1 MEANNQKVDIPAIS
15 FTSVRK
21 SYEQEGQTYDV
32 LKAVTGD
39 IQQGAIVA
47 VLGPSGSG
55 KSTLLSMCNLMRTPD
70 HGEVKIYGKEVRDWD
85 VNKLR
90 RTAALAFQ
98 SAPILDGT
106 VRDNLSLVQKLHQ
119 TQLYSPEEL
128 ASLTG
133 LSPELLDRSAKDL
146 SGGQRQRLSLAR
158 TLANPSSILLL
169 DEITSALDPVS
180 ALEIEEL
187 IKKQHQEKKLTVMWV
202 THNMEQA
209 KRVADTIWFM
219 ADGRLLEIAETD
231 TFFSR
236 PQHEAAREFLKGGT
250 R

>member
-1 MEANNQKVDIPAIS
+1 MEANDQTQNIPAIS
-15 FTSVRK
+15 FRSVRK
-21 SYEQEGQTYDV
+21 SYKQDGQTYDV
-32 LKAVTGD
+32 LQDVTGD

-70 HGEVKIYGKEVRDWD
+70 SGEVNIYGKEVREWN
-85 VNKLR
+85 VNELR

-98 SAPILDGT
+98 TAPVLDGT
-106 VRDNLSLVQKLHQ
+106 VRDNLSLVQRLHQ
-119 TQLYSPEEL
+119 SQLYSPEKL
-128 ASLTG
+128 ASLAG
-133 LSPELLDRSAKDL
+133 LPPELLDRSARDL

-158 TLANPSSILLL
+158 TLSNPSSILLL

-187 IKKQHQEKKLTVMWV
+187 IKRQHQEKKWTVMWV

-209 KRVADTIWFM
+209 KRIADTIWFM

-231 TFFSR
+231 TFFSA
-236 PQHEAAREFLKGGT
+236 PQHEAAKEFLKGGT

>member
-1 MEANNQKVDIPAIS
+1 MEANNQKDDIPAIS

-32 LKAVTGD
+32 LKDVTGD
-39 IQQGAIVA
+39 IKQGAIVA

-55 KSTLLSMCNLMRTPD
+55 KSTLLSMCNLMKTPD
-70 HGEVKIYGKEVRDWD
+70 HGEVKIYGKEVRDWN
-85 VNKLR
+85 VNELR
-90 RTAALAFQ
+90 RTASLAFQ
-98 SAPILDGT
+98 SAPVLDGT
-106 VRDNLSLVQKLHQ
+106 VRDNLNLVQKLHQ

-187 IKKQHQEKKLTVMWV
+187 IKRQHQEKKLTVMWV

-209 KRVADTIWFM
+209 KRVADSIWFM
-219 ADGRLLEIAETD
+219 ADGRLLEIAETE
-231 TFFSR
+231 TFFSN
-236 PQHEAAREFLKGGT
+236 PQHEAAKEFLKGGT
-250 R
+250 Q